1 MAAEHE
7 PFVVTRG
14 LASLQWWLTRRLT
27 LKSHTVYRSGMAVSA
42 VSAGTYPAG
51 KAAASNL
58 TITNEQNV
66 LESNMVSGQ
75 DSLRDAGCYVGPSR
89 ILAAVVVVGICLG
102 VSGVRGAD
110 SPRVAEPIT
119 EGQRV
124 FSCGHS
130 FHMFVPGIVTDLC
143 QKAGIQGH
151 VQIGVSGIGGSRVIQ
166 HWEKSDEAKE
176 ALKSGKVDVLTLS
189 PIFLPDAGIE
199 NFATLALEHNKNI
212 RVLVQPIWLRW
223 DIYEPTTKR
232 PKTVDHDAISGE
244 ELRKRHAVYF
254 QEMDELIRGL
264 NKKLGKTVLFIVPA
278 PQAVIA
284 LREKI
289 IAGQAPG
296 LKTQSDLFTD
306 ATGHGTP
313 PLRTLVAYCNYAV
326 IYRRSPVGLPVPED
340 LKKAKLGDQED
351 KLNRLLQELAWEA
364 VTQQPLSGVP
374 LDANP

>member
-1 MAAEHE
+1 
-7 PFVVTRG
+7 
-14 LASLQWWLTRRLT
+14 
-27 LKSHTVYRSGMAVSA
+27 
-42 VSAGTYPAG
+42 
-51 KAAASNL
+51 
-58 TITNEQNV
+58 
-66 LESNMVSGQ
+66 MVSGQ
-75 DSLRDAGCYVGPSR
+75 DSLRGAGRNVRSSR
-89 ILAAVVVVGICLG
+89 VLTAVAVVGICLG

-119 EGQRV
+119 QGQRMLT
-124 FSCGHS
+124 CGHS
-130 FHMFVPGIVTDLC
+130 FHVFVPGIVADLC
-143 QKAGIQGH
+143 QKAEVPGH
-151 VQIGVSGIGGSRVIQ
+151 VQIGLSSIGGSRVIQ
-166 HWEKSDEAKE
+166 HWDKADKVKE
-176 ALKSGKVDVLTLS
+176 ALESGKVDVLTLS
-189 PIFLPDAGIE
+189 PIFLPDPGIE
-199 NFATLALEHNKNI
+199 NFATLALKHNKDI

-232 PKTVDHDAISGE
+232 PEKVDHNAISGE

-264 NKKLGKTVLFIVPA
+264 NKKLGQTVLFIVPA

-296 LKTQSDLFTD
+296 LKMQSDLFTD

-340 LKKAKLGDQED
+340 LKRAKLGDQED

-364 VTQQPLSGVP
+364 VTKHPLSGVP